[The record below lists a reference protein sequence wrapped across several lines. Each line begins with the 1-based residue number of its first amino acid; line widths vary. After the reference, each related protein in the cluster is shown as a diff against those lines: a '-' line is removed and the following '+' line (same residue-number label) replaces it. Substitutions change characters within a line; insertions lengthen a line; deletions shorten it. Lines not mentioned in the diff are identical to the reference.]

1 VDLVGHDFTLSIVSA
16 QAGAPKFSV
25 KFVVHSESNW
35 SRHCIQ
41 SGNEMAVASDAF
53 NCTFLTSLLLLYE
66 YALSIL
72 FSLDHDPPLLVDNGL
87 GAKPAEHDSATAFS
101 DHE

>member
-16 QAGAPKFSV
+16 QAGALKFSV
-25 KFVVHSESNW
+25 KFAVHSESNW

-41 SGNEMAVASDAF
+41 SGNEIAVASDAF
-53 NCTFLTSLLLLYE
+53 NGTLLTSPSLLYE
-66 YALSIL
+66 YALSYF
-72 FSLDHDPPLLVDNGL
+72 FSLDHAPLLVDNGL